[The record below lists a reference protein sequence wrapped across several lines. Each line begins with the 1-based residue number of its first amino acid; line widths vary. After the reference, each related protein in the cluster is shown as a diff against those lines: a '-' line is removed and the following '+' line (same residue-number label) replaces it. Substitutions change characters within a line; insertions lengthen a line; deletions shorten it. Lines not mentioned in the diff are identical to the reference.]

1 MQDCKA
7 KKFQDRM
14 DHRGG
19 GMSVGEKVGPRGV
32 HGKSAGEVKM
42 GNMTKELS
50 AKKYSHSQ
58 SKDGNG
64 GK

>member
-1 MQDCKA
+1 MTCKA

-14 DHRGG
+14 SHRRDGKA
-19 GMSVGEKVGPRGV
+19 VGERGIGSGSI
-32 HGKSAGEVKM
+32 GKSAGE
-42 GNMTKELS
+42 TS
-50 AKKYSHSQ
+50 AMSRQILTPKAYPHAQ